1 MEVVEEVEGWPGTDA
16 FTAAQTSV
24 MDMEID
30 AIASTFDVA
39 MWFQL
44 VMESGKA
51 DSISLACIGE
61 VSDTYYDFFNSGL
74 YRVEIG
80 EDLKLGLHI
89 EFENQAYVELFQ
101 KYLEKN
107 QFSYPV
113 VRLYEASL
121 FLSMLPLHMDNPQ
134 KVFGFLLNG
143 IEILQEVEQC
153 LKG

>member
-1 MEVVEEVEGWPGTDA
+1 M
-16 FTAAQTSV
+16 
-24 MDMEID
+24 
-30 AIASTFDVA
+30 
-39 MWFQL
+39 
-44 VMESGKA
+44 
-51 DSISLACIGE
+51 
-61 VSDTYYDFFNSGL
+61 
-74 YRVEIG
+74 EIG